1 MTRIID
7 LQDTGLKTDLKI
19 MMAESVTNGLADL
32 AINLSVKETTFPSAI
47 NNGSIRFYCNC

>member
-32 AINLSVKETTFPSAI
+32 AINLSIKETTFLSAI
-47 NNGSIRFYCNC
+47 NNGSIRL